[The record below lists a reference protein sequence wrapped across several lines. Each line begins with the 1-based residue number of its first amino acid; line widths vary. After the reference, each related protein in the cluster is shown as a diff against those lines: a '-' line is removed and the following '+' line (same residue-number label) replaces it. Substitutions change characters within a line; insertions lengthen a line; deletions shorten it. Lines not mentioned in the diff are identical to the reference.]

1 MVKIVFPFLA
11 IVYGLIQSEALAST
25 SEHFYSV
32 DSVVH
37 SVTAADVATLRQIDI
52 PAPEYLY
59 HWISIKSL
67 RSLLPKASSKS
78 TFPLKT
84 LNNSIFA
91 SYSPIFYGE
100 QGLFTWHNPVGA
112 RTGGTNEVYGNGE
125 ALLAFK
131 IRKSPLKIGL
141 VVSAENHDAQRLVGP
156 VPEFDLILHVNGYV
170 QNGSLLPGIF
180 EWIIINP
187 AVIDS
192 FTANPENIESEFKR
206 YHRELVRIE
215 SKIEKSNLPPIL
227 KIAGEQHN
235 DTDEYALTSAKV
247 VEDYR
252 KLLLFKSKIPKW
264 LQRGWIANPNSCQ
277 RFYSG
282 STAI

>member
-1 MVKIVFPFLA
+1 MLKIVITFLA
-11 IVYGLIQSEALAST
+11 IAYGFIQSAALASK
-25 SEHFYSV
+25 SQHFYSI

-37 SVTAADVATLRQIDI
+37 NVTASDVATIRQIDI

-59 HWISIKSL
+59 HWISVKSL
-67 RSLLPKASSKS
+67 RRLLPKANSKS
-78 TFPLKT
+78 PFPLKT

-100 QGLFTWHNPVGA
+100 QGLFTWHNPIGA
-112 RTGGTNEVYGNGE
+112 RTGGSNEVYGNGE

-141 VVSAENHDAQRLVGP
+141 VVSAENQDAQRLVRP
-156 VPEFDLILHVNGYV
+156 APKFDIILHVNGYV
-170 QNGSLLPGIF
+170 QNGLFLPGIF
-180 EWIIINP
+180 EWIIVNP
-187 AVIDS
+187 AIIES
-192 FTANPENIESEFKR
+192 FTANPENIEPEFKR
-206 YHRELVRIE
+206 YHQELVRIE
-215 SKIEKSNLPPIL
+215 SKMKKSSLAPIL

-235 DTDEYALTSAKV
+235 DMDEYRLTSDKV

-264 LQRGWIANPNSCQ
+264 LQRGWITNPNSCQ
-277 RFYSG
+277 KFYSR
-282 STAI
+282 SIAI